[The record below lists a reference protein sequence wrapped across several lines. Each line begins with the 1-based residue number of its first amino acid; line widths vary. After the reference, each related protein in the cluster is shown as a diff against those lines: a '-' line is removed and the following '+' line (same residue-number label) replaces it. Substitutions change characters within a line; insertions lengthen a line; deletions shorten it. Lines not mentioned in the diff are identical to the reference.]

1 MSALIMLAG
10 AAALTATL
18 MVRIAR
24 RRQAEARPPAG
35 VPVTL
40 ASWSDGREYQVAEHL
55 RRKRR

>member
-1 MSALIMLAG
+1 MSALVMLAG

-24 RRQAEARPPAG
+24 RRQARPPAG

-40 ASWSDGREYQVAEHL
+40 ASWSDNREYQVADHL

>member
-1 MSALIMLAG
+1 MSAALLLAG

-24 RRQAEARPPAG
+24 RRQGRSRPPAG

-40 ASWSDGREYQVAEHL
+40 ASWSDRREYQVADHL

>member
-18 MVRIAR
+18 LVRSAR
-24 RRQAEARPPAG
+24 RRQAARPPAG

-40 ASWSDGREYQVAEHL
+40 ASWSDDREYQVADHL

>member
-1 MSALIMLAG
+1 MSAALLLAG

-24 RRQAEARPPAG
+24 RRQAAARPRAG

-40 ASWSDGREYQVAEHL
+40 ASWSDDQKYQLAAHL
-55 RRKRR
+55 RRAKR

>member
-1 MSALIMLAG
+1 MSAALLLAG

-24 RRQAEARPPAG
+24 RRQALARPPAR